1 MTQQQEERK
10 EALADSLRDLLKHEA
25 IEKVTVDQ
33 ICQGAKVH
41 RSTFYRYFTDKYDLM
56 YYSFE
61 RLMIARI
68 DENNVIDSI
77 IEIIVNDK

>member
-10 EALADSLRDLLKHEA
+10 EALADSLRDLLKNEA

-33 ICQGAKVH
+33 ICQEAKLH

-77 IEIIVNDK
+77 I